1 MSQEKSD
8 RNSKMPV
15 FFVGHGSPMNA
26 IADNEYTESLN
37 RLGTVIRRPR
47 AILCISAHWMTTGT
61 FVTHEHQPKT
71 MHDFFGFPKELYSI
85 QYPAP
90 GSLEF
95 SEQTAREINDPKI
108 MLDTNGWGL
117 DHGTWSVLK
126 HLYPSADIPTYQ
138 LSLDMSKPPQFHFE
152 LGAKLS
158 FLREQGVLMIGSG
171 NIVHNLRAIDWN
183 ENAAAHKLAIL
194 FDHWVRDN
202 IGLRNFSPLVTDF
215 RNHESGRFSVP
226 TLDHYLPLL
235 YILGASTHSDQ
246 QKTIFSGF
254 QNASI
259 SMRSILFG

>member
-1 MSQEKSD
+1 
-8 RNSKMPV
+8 
-15 FFVGHGSPMNA
+15 
-26 IADNEYTESLN
+26 
-37 RLGTVIRRPR
+37 
-47 AILCISAHWMTTGT
+47 MTTGT
-61 FVTHEHQPKT
+61 FVTHEDQPKT
-71 MHDFFGFPKELYSI
+71 MHDFIGFPKELYSI

-90 GSLEF
+90 GGREI

-126 HLYPSADIPTYQ
+126 LLYPKADIPTYQ

-158 FLREQGVLMIGSG
+158 ILREHRVLIIGSG
-171 NIVHNLRAIDWN
+171 NLVHNLRTIDWN
-183 ENAAAHKLAIL
+183 ENAPAHKLAIQ
-194 FDHWVRDN
+194 FDHWVKDH
-202 IGLRNFSPLVTDF
+202 IEKKNFSPLVTDF
-215 RNHESGRFSVP
+215 RNHESGSFSLP

-235 YILGASTHSDQ
+235 YILGASTQSDQ
-246 QKTIFSGF
+246 QKTIFAGF